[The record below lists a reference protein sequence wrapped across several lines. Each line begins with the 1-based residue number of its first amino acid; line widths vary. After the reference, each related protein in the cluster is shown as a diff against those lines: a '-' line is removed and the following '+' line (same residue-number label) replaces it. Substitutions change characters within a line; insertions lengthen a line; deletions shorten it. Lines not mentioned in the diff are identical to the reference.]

1 MLQALQMPAIPALDF
16 DPFGQKFFDNPYPD
30 FAALREA
37 GPVARLSRYGIFG
50 TGRYQEVC
58 AVLSDHVNFCSS
70 RGVGLTDYQKKPPYR
85 GPSLVLETDPPLHTP
100 RRAVLNRVL
109 SPVAMKKLRA
119 DFSAAARGLVEK
131 LLAGGEAWDGIHD
144 IAEAFPLSVFPDA
157 VGLPPGGRENLLP
170 YGNFVFNSMG
180 PENQLLRDSLAQ
192 VPPVAAWINAHC
204 QRDALAADGF
214 GAAIYAAADRGEILA
229 EEAPLLVRSLLSA
242 GLDTTVNGIGAA
254 LYCFARFSDQ
264 WDRLRA
270 EPSLARNAFE
280 EAIRFESPVQTFF
293 RTTTADVDLGGVR
306 LPEGEKI
313 LLFFGAAN
321 RDPSRW
327 EKPDTFDITR
337 QTSGHVGFGGGI
349 HMCVGQ
355 MLARLEGEVML
366 AALAE
371 RVARIELIAQPRR
384 RYNNTLRGLAALPI
398 RFFAA

>member
-1 MLQALQMPAIPALDF
+1 MSDSIELPALDF
-16 DPFGQKFFDNPYPD
+16 DPFGQRFFDNPYPD

-37 GPVARLSRYGIFG
+37 GPVVRLSRYGVFG
-50 TGRYQEVC
+50 AGRYQEV
-58 AVLSDHVNFCSS
+58 AAILADPEKFCSS
-70 RGVGLTDYQKKPPYR
+70 RGVGITDYKKSPPYR

-109 SPVAMKKLRA
+109 SPGAMKKLRD
-119 DFSAAARGLVEK
+119 DFAAGARALVEK
-131 LLAGGEAWDGIHD
+131 LLAGGGEWDAIHD

-157 VGLPPGGRENLLP
+157 VGLPPEGRENLLP

-180 PENQLLRDSLAQ
+180 PENQLLKESLAQ
-192 VPPVAAWINAHC
+192 VPPVAGWINAHC
-204 QRDALAADGF
+204 QRDALSPDGF
-214 GAAIYAAADRGEILA
+214 GAAIHAAADRGEILA

-254 LYCFARFSDQ
+254 LYCFARFPEQ

-293 RTTTADVDLGGVR
+293 RTTTTDVDLSGVR

-313 LLFFGAAN
+313 LMFFGAAN
-321 RDPSRW
+321 RDPARW
-327 EKPDTFDITR
+327 ENPDKFDIAR
-337 QTSGHVGFGGGI
+337 VTSGHVGFGGGI

-355 MLARLEGEVML
+355 LLARLEGEVIL
-366 AALAE
+366 SALAE

-398 RFFAA
+398 RLHAA

>member
-1 MLQALQMPAIPALDF
+1 MLQAMEMPAVPALDF
-16 DPFGQKFFDNPYPD
+16 DPFGQDFFDNPYPD
-30 FAALREA
+30 FAALRDA
-37 GPVARLSRYGIFG
+37 GPVVRLSRYGVFG
-50 TGRYQEVC
+50 TGRYREVC
-58 AVLSDHVNFCSS
+58 AILADPVKFCSS
-70 RGVGLTDYQKKPPYR
+70 RGVGLTDYKKKPPYR

-109 SPVAMKKLRA
+109 SPVAMKKLRE
-119 DFSAAARGLVEK
+119 DFFAAARALVEK
-131 LLAGGEAWDGIHD
+131 LLAGGGPCDAIHD

-192 VPPVAAWINAHC
+192 VPPVADWINAHC
-204 QRDALAADGF
+204 QLDALSPDGF
-214 GAAIYAAADRGEILA
+214 GAAIYAAAGRGEILPG
-229 EEAPLLVRSLLSA
+229 EAPLLVRSLLSA

-254 LYCFARFSDQ
+254 LYCLARFPDQ

-270 EPSLARNAFE
+270 DPALARNAFE

-293 RTTTADVDLGGVR
+293 RTTTADVALSGVH

-321 RDPSRW
+321 RDPDRW
-327 EKPDTFDITR
+327 ENPEKFDIAR

-355 MLARLEGEVML
+355 LLARLEGEAL
-366 AALAE
+366 LTALAE
-371 RVARIELIAQPRR
+371 RVARIELIAQARR

-398 RFFAA
+398 RLHAA